1 MCGIVGYVGKRISLP
16 VLIDGLKRLE
26 YRGYDS
32 AGIAYQNGKGLEIRK
47 TSGRIRDLE
56 MLLPDPVPDARAGLG
71 HTRWATHGAPS
82 SANAHPHSAGGVA
95 VVHNGIIENYRELK
109 EALMAEGHRFASE
122 TDTEV
127 IPQLIAKY
135 LKEGLSLPEAL
146 RKSVGHLRGSYAI
159 GVMSEQHPATLFAV
173 RNGSPLIIG
182 IGKGELLFASDIPAM
197 LPYTNRFILME
208 DGQLCILNESGITLE
223 QIERREAVP
232 LEGRIMEVDWT
243 ASMVEKN
250 EFECYMLKEIHEQPV
265 TVAETLGERIDPAG
279 TFSLKSGPV
288 SSMAE
293 GLRRLQIVACGTSY
307 HAGLVGRYLIESLAH
322 LPVEVEIASEYRYRK
337 PLIEEGTLFISITQ
351 SGETADTLAA
361 QREAKRRGARTLT
374 LCNVKGST
382 AAREAD
388 YVLYTKAGPEI
399 GVASTKAF
407 TAQMAV
413 LYLLAVDLG
422 VHRGV
427 LDREEA
433 NTLIAHLSGIPALI
447 QAVLGQGS
455 AIESLARTIVNAKD
469 LLYLGRGLNYPI
481 ALEGALK
488 LKEISYLHAEGYAA
502 GEMKHGPIALIEKG
516 VPVIVVAP
524 DDDLFEKVLSN
535 IEEAKARGGRVLA
548 VTDAPGVLLSK
559 ADAVIEIP
567 SVPPLLSPFLTV
579 IPLQLLAYHVA
590 RLRGCD
596 VDQPRNLAKSVTVE

>member
-182 IGKGELLFASDIPAM
+182 IGEGELLFASDIPAM